1 MKHIYI
7 INGPNLNLLGTRQP
21 EVYGT
26 MTLDAVNINLRK
38 FANDLHIQVTFF
50 QSNHEG
56 DLIDYL
62 HQANKVGVNGVI
74 LNAGAYTHYSYA
86 LHDAILSIKVPVV
99 EVHFTDIY
107 SRKETWRHQSVIQ
120 PVVVKQCL
128 GKGVLSYQEAL
139 QYFSQEK

>member
-26 MTLDAVNINLRK
+26 MTLDGLIANLRD
-38 FANDLHIQVTFF
+38 FASNLPIQLTFF

-62 HQANKVGVNGVI
+62 HKANKVGVNGVI

-99 EVHFTDIY
+99 EVHLSDIY
-107 SRKETWRHQSVIQ
+107 TRKETWRHQSVIE

-128 GKGVLSYQEAL
+128 GKGILSYQEAI